1 MPQIIPVV
9 SEALQAT
16 IRRLL
21 PSQNGFGEDLQAQ
34 NVIVPIVDLTPSAEG
49 SSLPVDLARSAAFGS
64 QTAFSVENASTTVAS
79 TPGFYRIIGVCSGK
93 TISTG
98 SGNGSITM
106 TDGLSAKTIWR
117 AAYRTTT
124 TENTM
129 QLDVDI
135 TVYLAAGDSVA
146 IVSDSN
152 NVAFAGSIR
161 QVATVTGEIVNPAG
175 YVVQ

>member
-49 SSLPVDLARSAAFGS
+49 SALSVDLARSLAFDS
-64 QTAFSVENASTTVAS
+64 QTIFSVENASTVVAN
-79 TPGFYRIIGVCSGK
+79 TPGFYRIIGTCAGK

-98 SGNGSITM
+98 TAAANIQMS
-106 TDGLSAKTIWR
+106 DGLSTKNVWGANF
-117 AAYRTTT
+117 RTTT
-124 TENTM
+124 TQNTIIID
-129 QLDVDI
+129 LDL
-135 TVYLAAGDSVA
+135 TVFLSAGDSVT
-146 IVSDSN
+146 IISPSTEIS
-152 NVAFAGSIR
+152 FKGSIR
-161 QVATVTGEIVNPAG
+161 QVATVTGETVNPAG
-175 YVVQ
+175 FVVQ